1 MEPPSAHGAHDF
13 GTLAEREMARHMSW
27 HPLDLA
33 ILVVAALALLC
44 QGLLEAKAEESP
56 SGDIGIFTAVEGQV
70 SVTHSGTADALPAKL
85 HDDVR
90 FLDIIETERE
100 SRSKALLNDDSI
112 LTVGEHSRVEITE
125 HVYDPRRDART
136 VVVNLVRGKV
146 RALVGKVFTGTG
158 SKFEV
163 HTPTS
168 VAAAR
173 GTYFVVWHA
182 DGVSGIA
189 NIGAHGAVDF
199 QSSGSTVR
207 VEPGN
212 FSLTPAGG
220 GPPLPAAAL
229 SGSNVPSQVTAAV
242 QGTTV
247 QDTPKPESPKQAVL
261 SLSGQAAMPPAAS
274 LLSGGQANGNGLP
287 SASGGPSVVTG
298 TISAPAVPV
307 VTVPAVISG
316 ASGSSGT
323 TTSPPP
329 PAVPPSPPPVLP
341 SPPALPPP
349 SPPVVIL
356 PPPPPVLPPPPP
368 VLPPP
373 PPVVTPPPPP
383 VVLPP
388 PPPVVHTDNGLHL
401 GQRGLQPGHG
411 GPIPGQGGGHR

>member
-1 MEPPSAHGAHDF
+1 MEPPSARGAHDF
-13 GTLAEREMARHMSW
+13 GTLVQREMACHMTW
-27 HPLDLA
+27 RPLDLVMP
-33 ILVVAALALLC
+33 VVAVLALLG
-44 QGLLEAKAEESP
+44 QGLLDAKAEESP
-56 SGDIGIFTAVEGQV
+56 PGDIGIFTAVEGQV

-90 FLDIIETERE
+90 FLDIIETDRE

-146 RALVGKVFTGTG
+146 RALVSKVFTGTG

-199 QSSGSTVR
+199 QSGGSTVH

-212 FSLTPAGG
+212 FSLTPPGG
-220 GPPLPAAAL
+220 GPSLPAAAL
-229 SGSNVPSQVTAAV
+229 SGSNVPSHVTAAA

-261 SLSGQAAMPPAAS
+261 SLSGQAAMPPAGS
-274 LLSGGQANGNGLP
+274 LLSGGQTGGSGLP
-287 SASGGPSVVTG
+287 SANVGPSVVTG
-298 TISAPAVPV
+298 TISAPAVPI

-316 ASGSSGT
+316 ASGGGSSGT
-323 TTSPPP
+323 TTS
-329 PAVPPSPPPVLP
+329 SP
-341 SPPALPPP
+341 PPALPPP
-349 SPPVVIL
+349 PVLSPPSPPVVVL

-401 GQRGLQPGHG
+401 GQSGLQPGHG
-411 GPIPGQGGGHR
+411 GPNPGQGGGHH